1 MNQELPDW
9 RRALALL
16 RERGSAGV
24 TTAEGNDLLHIVDWR
39 RRLSEIR
46 VYLRENP
53 GLGEYLDDRPEPNVT
68 KGGKHK
74 RYFLRRLAPEQ
85 LTIFNDPF
93 GKRALARRGGCA

>member
-1 MNQELPDW
+1 MTQDLPDW

-16 RERGSAGV
+16 RERGTAGV
-24 TTAEGNDLLHIVDWR
+24 TTAEGNEILNIVDWR
-39 RRLSEIR
+39 RRLTEIR

-53 GLGEYLDDRPEPNVT
+53 GLGEFLDDREEPNQT
-68 KGGKHK
+68 KQGKHK

-93 GKRALARRGGCA
+93 GKRQLLRQGGRL